1 MPQDREG
8 RTVRFQIGSCERHID
23 SGFIRIWGSQAALPI
38 AMADQS
44 PTPFSQLSVK
54 WRDVLSHRCA
64 CFEGYKQNTKA
75 FTGML
80 NNRFGKHFEALDCE
94 SALCELKVVVAG
106 DHSNTQVLWASVGD
120 HLLEL
125 GVILLGLVKQ
135 IAGDDQPFDLQ
146 LAALFEDVL
155 KRSESLRMILLCRQV
170 QIGSNGYAQED
181 P

>member
-1 MPQDREG
+1 M
-8 RTVRFQIGSCERHID
+8 
-23 SGFIRIWGSQAALPI
+23 
-38 AMADQS
+38 
-44 PTPFSQLSVK
+44 K

-64 CFEGYKQNTKA
+64 YFEGYKQKTKA

-80 NNRFGKHFEALDCE
+80 NNRLGKHFEALDRQR
-94 SALCELKVVVAG
+94 ALCELGVVVAG
-106 DHSNTQVLWASVGD
+106 DHSNTQVLGAGVGD